1 MAEETKKERLWNG
14 NFIKLNVANFLLFF
28 SFYMLMPLLPIF
40 MSERFMADKQTIG
53 LVLSGYTIAALIIRP
68 FSGYIVDSFS
78 RKKVLML
85 VYGLFALFFGG
96 YFLATSVLIFAV
108 IRTLHGAPFG
118 ATTVANSTLAIVA
131 APAIS
136 LFISSM

>member
-53 LVLSGYTIAALIIRP
+53 
-68 FSGYIVDSFS
+68 
-78 RKKVLML
+78 
-85 VYGLFALFFGG
+85 
-96 YFLATSVLIFAV
+96 
-108 IRTLHGAPFG
+108 
-118 ATTVANSTLAIVA
+118 
-131 APAIS
+131 
-136 LFISSM
+136 